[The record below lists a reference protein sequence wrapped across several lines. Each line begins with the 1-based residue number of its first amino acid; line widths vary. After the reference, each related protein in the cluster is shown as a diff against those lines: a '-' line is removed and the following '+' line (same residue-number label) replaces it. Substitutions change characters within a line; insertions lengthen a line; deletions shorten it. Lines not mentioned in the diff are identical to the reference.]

1 MPSTYLSFP
10 ATGLGRRMRS
20 NLNQPRPQPAL
31 PSVGR
36 RSRTVGHVSTTARI
50 ISRSMAKAEEPVQRQ
65 IDAYNARDLERF
77 LTEYTKTDSRC
88 PTFTLGW

>member
-1 MPSTYLSFP
+1 
-10 ATGLGRRMRS
+10 
-20 NLNQPRPQPAL
+20 
-31 PSVGR
+31 
-36 RSRTVGHVSTTARI
+36 
-50 ISRSMAKAEEPVQRQ
+50 MAKAEEPVQRQ